1 MLRRTA
7 SILIVLL
14 VLLAACGAPTAT
26 PTTPPATAE
35 SAPAAATLEPTL
47 APSDVPPTAVAD
59 APTTAPT
66 TAPESVIL
74 TVFAPAALTE
84 AAKQLGVRFE
94 TTYTGV
100 TVAFEL
106 GHSPTQREQLE
117 QGATPDVFISASR
130 KDMDTAAAKQL
141 VLADQVQVFA
151 RNKLIVILPPN
162 NPAQIQT
169 LADLAR
175 PGVQL
180 LIGTPDIPIG
190 SATQSLLDK
199 LNTSIA
205 PDFKAQ
211 VLANVVSQEVGVKP
225 IVSKIGLGEADAG
238 IVYVSDAVAAPTLA
252 TLEIPDESN
261 VIVVFTI
268 APVTAA
274 AHPQEAAAFVASV
287 LSDEGQALLTAQGFL
302 PGAP

>member
-1 MLRRTA
+1 MPLR
-7 SILIVLL
+7 SSPILIVLL
-14 VLLAACGAPTAT
+14 ILLTACGASTAA
-26 PTTPPATAE
+26 PATA
-35 SAPAAATLEPTL
+35 
-47 APSDVPPTAVAD
+47 VPTAIPATAAPTA

-66 TAPESVIL
+66 TAAPTMAAVDTATL
-74 TVFAPAALTE
+74 HVFAPAALTE
-84 AAKQLGVRFE
+84 AAQQLGAAFE
-94 TTYTGV
+94 SANLGV
-100 TVAFEL
+100 EVAFEM

-130 KDMDTAAAKQL
+130 KDMDAAAKKQL
-141 VLADQVQVFA
+141 VVADQVQVFA
-151 RNKLIVILPPN
+151 RNKLIVILPPG

-169 LADLAR
+169 LADLAK

-180 LIGTPDIPIG
+180 LIGTSDIPIG

-199 LNTSIA
+199 LNSSIA
-205 PDFKAQ
+205 PDFKDRF
-211 VLANVVSQEVGVKP
+211 LANVVSQELGVKP
-225 IVSKIGLGEADAG
+225 IVSKISLGEADAG

-252 TLEIPDESN
+252 TLSIPDESN

-274 AHPQEAAAFVASV
+274 KQPQAAAAFIASV
-287 LSDEGQALLTAQGFL
+287 LSAKGQALLAAQGFL